1 MLADKFLSG
10 RLVGQ
15 QISQCEHSISQHE
28 FIKFGTRDDLEEP
41 EPHADTVFISDQKVK
56 GEGHG

>member
-41 EPHADTVFISDQKVK
+41 HADTVFISDQKVK